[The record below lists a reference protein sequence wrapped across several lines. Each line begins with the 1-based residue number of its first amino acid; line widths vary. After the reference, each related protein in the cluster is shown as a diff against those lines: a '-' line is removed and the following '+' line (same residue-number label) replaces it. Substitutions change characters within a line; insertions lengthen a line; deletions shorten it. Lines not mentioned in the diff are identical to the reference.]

1 MNNEIKGCPSLLE
14 ITSEV
19 PGVESLKN
27 LLLLSISSG
36 YTKWKGRECEKS
48 GYKPLFSK
56 GFSFRT
62 WQLWLCKIQKI
73 QKMTARVGK
82 PCCTQ
87 LIAYSSGTNANH
99 WIAVVASCPLQW
111 SSHFLWPKLWKSC
124 CISNLQP
131 VLTVPSSWLCL
142 LLVGQRSTMNLQ
154 P

>member
-1 MNNEIKGCPSLLE
+1 MICDTIRDLRLVIQMFLCLYLKGNHMNQSRKARID
-14 ITSEV
+14 
-19 PGVESLKN
+19 VELHDSCN
-27 LLLLSISSG
+27 A
-36 YTKWKGRECEKS
+36 